1 MTLEDKPAIFRVQL
15 NKFGPSLSK
24 IPRHIEAWHELVEAA
39 TEFRFKY
46 SNGDVVVSID
56 WMGTKDFIVEQESNM
71 IDLDRIKTKEDLD
84 AMITEFEEYRR
95 LKSVGAFNDKPEIEF
110 CIYNSSD
117 EYRNFE
123 YVTNVLYQLFLVMNL
138 SVPGSCDFD
147 SAIIRRF
154 EAEHDT
160 SSREVRLGLS
170 GLTIECSTQLID
182 KMNWPE
188 IHVIPVRTVMQWL
201 EKIGFSRSNF
211 ANSNTER
218 AIFGLLYSCMH
229 KEADPTTLIW
239 LSQAMEAL
247 FNTPQVGIANTLKE
261 RAFLVLGEPH
271 ENLNKV
277 KKDINAF
284 YNYRSRYVHGEILLP
299 NPIAISLVEDEE
311 LNKFH
316 NELYQHLELAM
327 ILIVASLQK
336 LIMEDSSG
344 FDFSETMSMQEFV

>member
-1 MTLEDKPAIFRVQL
+1 MTLEDKPAIFRVQFNGL
-15 NKFGPSLSK
+15 GRNFTRMCGD
-24 IPRHIEAWHELVEAA
+24 IAAWHELVEAA
-39 TEFRFKY
+39 TEFRFKS

-56 WMGTKDFIVEQESNM
+56 WMDTKDFIAKS
-71 IDLDRIKTKEDLD
+71 DYYSFDSDRIKTKEDFD
-84 AMITEFEEYRR
+84 AFLVRFEEYRR
-95 LKSVGAFNDKPEIEF
+95 LKSVGTIKDNLEIEF

-117 EYRNFE
+117 EFRNFE
-123 YVTNVLYQLFLVMNL
+123 YVTNLLHQLFLIMNL
-138 SVPGSCDFD
+138 SVPGSCDFY
-147 SAIIRRF
+147 SVIIRPF

-160 SSREVRLGLS
+160 SSREVRLKLS
-170 GLTIECSTQLID
+170 GGVIESSTQLID

-188 IHVIPVRTVMQWL
+188 IHTIPVRNVMQWL
-201 EKIGFSRSNF
+201 EKIGFSRSSF
-211 ANSNTER
+211 AHSNTER

-229 KEADPTTLIW
+229 EKLDPTTLIW
-239 LSQAMEAL
+239 LAQAMEAL

-284 YNYRSRYVHGEILLP
+284 YNYRSRYVHGEIFLP
-299 NPIAISLVEDEE
+299 NPIAISLVDDEA
-311 LNKFH
+311 LDKFYY
-316 NELYQHLELAM
+316 ELYQHLDLAM

-336 LIMEDSSG
+336 LIVEDSSG